1 MNPLVGAK
9 PEHQLLQLGVFHN
22 ANFMR
27 KVGNEA
33 RGRQHFIAFVDPSQ
47 KLGRSDIPLNRAE
60 LHAFDL
66 PRNRSQLACRIN
78 LAFDSAAGV
87 LFDHSDKPLAP
98 LVLRFIDRG
107 SAKLHDIGL
116 ILSPRRVGRCK
127 RGQDQCDD
135 AKNCSQVDSVVD
147 THSQFSRSQAYA
159 EIKQCYRIGN
169 IVGK

>member
-1 MNPLVGAK
+1 LRDEQSRAVNPLVGAE

-33 RGRQHFIAFVDPSQ
+33 RGGQHFVAFVDPSQ
-47 KLGRSDIPLNRAE
+47 KLGRSDIALNGTK

-87 LFDHSDKPLAP
+87 LFDHGDKPLAP
-98 LVLRFIDRG
+98 LVLRFVDRG
-107 SAKLHDIGL
+107 SAKLHDISL
-116 ILSPRRVGRCK
+116 ILSPRRVERCK
-127 RGQDQCDD
+127 
-135 AKNCSQVDSVVD
+135 
-147 THSQFSRSQAYA
+147 
-159 EIKQCYRIGN
+159 
-169 IVGK
+169 